1 MPEKRRFPRKKRRL
15 TVEFEW
21 NNAPCTGFTYDI
33 SAIGMFVR
41 STRLPK
47 PGSRIR
53 VTLLLP
59 GERQLSIRGVV
70 VRSFRVPPSLAR
82 VIPSGFCLRLLDRPE
97 EYLQFLA
104 AL

>member
-21 NNAPCTGFTYDI
+21 DKAPCVGFTYDL

-47 PGSRIR
+47 PGSRLR
-53 VTLLLP
+53 VKVLLP
-59 GERQLSIRGVV
+59 DERHLSLRAVV
-70 VRSFRVPPSLAR
+70 VRSFRVPSSLAR

-104 AL
+104 TQ